1 MTDTD
6 PVDSPPHRRT
16 PGKGVSPEARPI
28 EPSAPDEFG
37 LVQLFWGDG
46 KGKTTAAMGMG
57 FRAAGH
63 GFRVH
68 MLQFMKGGADSVE
81 DVRGEY
87 NAIAAT
93 AGFTYENTGHYGW
106 HALPDGSDEVD
117 HQSDAQTGFER
128 AQELIAAAAAADLTE
143 PFALDGSP
151 DDGVHMLQFMKG
163 GADSVEDVRGE
174 YNAIAAMP
182 GFTYENTGHYG
193 WHALPDGSDEDDHQS
208 DAQTGFERAQELIAA
223 AAAAD
228 LTKPFA
234 LDGSPDDGVH
244 MLILDELLYAADR
257 ELVDPE
263 AVVDLVET
271 KPPNLELVITGSHSK
286 PDYLYDSADLVTQIG
301 KEKHPID
308 AGQRARRGTEY

>member
-6 PVDSPPHRRT
+6 PAVDEPQHRRT

-28 EPSAPDEFG
+28 EPSSPEEFG

-68 MLQFMKGGADSVE
+68 MLQFMKGGADSV
-81 DVRGEY
+81 D
-87 NAIAAT
+87 
-93 AGFTYENTGHYGW
+93 
-106 HALPDGSDEVD
+106 
-117 HQSDAQTGFER
+117 
-128 AQELIAAAAAADLTE
+128 
-143 PFALDGSP
+143 
-151 DDGVHMLQFMKG
+151 
-163 GADSVEDVRGE
+163 DVRGE

-182 GFTYENTGHYG
+182 GFSYENTGHYG
-193 WHALPDGSDEDDHQS
+193 WHGMADGSEDVDHQNE
-208 DAQTGFERAQELIAA
+208 AQAGLERAQELIAA
-223 AAAAD
+223 TAD
-228 LTKPFA
+228 ADPATPFD
-234 LDGSPDDGVH
+234 LDAPPEDGVH

-257 ELVDPE
+257 DLVAPETVQELVD
-263 AVVDLVET
+263 A
-271 KPPNLELVITGSHSK
+271 KPKNLELVITGSHTK
-286 PDYLYDSADLVTQIG
+286 PEYLYEQADLVTQIG